1 MRSCSHGRRNV
12 GVVEVE
18 GPITGWWGIVDVN
31 GGFAVELVNING
43 GVKFVDIDGTGGTSG
58 WGISFGGYEERS

>member
-1 MRSCSHGRRNV
+1 MRLRRGGRWYV

-18 GPITGWWGIVDVN
+18 GPITGQWGAIDVD
-31 GGFAVELVNING
+31 GGLAVELVNING
-43 GVKFVDIDGTGGTSG
+43 GVECVDVDGTGGAPG